1 MKCPICREKV
11 TEFRQHALQHVRNDE
26 AYAVEVYS
34 HKKGSSRL
42 TLHAITEPLN
52 RAAVKKF
59 RKRLE
64 NSTTSI
70 IDGRKLR
77 MIEARGKMGK

>member
-1 MKCPICREKV
+1 
-11 TEFRQHALQHVRNDE
+11 
-26 AYAVEVYS
+26 
-34 HKKGSSRL
+34 L